1 MGVFFWS
8 VVMKAWSF
16 AFAKAFGPEWK
27 RVQTE
32 KRKDI
37 SLYATSMCENI
48 VWMC

>member
-8 VVMKAWSF
+8 VVMETWSF
-16 AFAKAFGPEWK
+16 AFATAFGPEWK

-37 SLYATSMCENI
+37 SHATSMCENI